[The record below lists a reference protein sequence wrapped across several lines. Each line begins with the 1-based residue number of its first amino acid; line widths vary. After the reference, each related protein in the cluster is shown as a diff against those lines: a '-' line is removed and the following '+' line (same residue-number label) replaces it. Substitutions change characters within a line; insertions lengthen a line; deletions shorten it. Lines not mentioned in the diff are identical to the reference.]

1 MRVFDTFMFFNEVD
15 MLLCRLMEMNAV
27 VDQFI
32 LVESTETHQGQK
44 KPSYY
49 LENKDRFKPW
59 SEDGRILRIE
69 AELGKTHPV
78 EREREQREWTT
89 RGLLRAV
96 AAPGDI
102 VLHSDVDEVPTAEA
116 VRQLDDELYRNA
128 RRSPFIALE
137 QRLCCFAVDWE
148 YPAEWASARA
158 ARYGSIAS
166 FDRMRN
172 GLPSD
177 IPALK
182 RAGSH
187 LSWLGGPG
195 KAVDKLSAFMHT
207 EDSIQGQRQEMLSG
221 RHYHEGYHVDGVKLR
236 PVEVD
241 ASWPIYVSRRLCP
254 PEWFRP
260 RDEEAKKFCTC
271 GANPNDPAT
280 LPDPR
285 LSWRH
290 ELNCPHYCR
299 E

>member
-32 LVESTETHQGQK
+32 LIESMETHQGQK
-44 KPSYY
+44 KPSHY
-49 LENKDRFKPW
+49 LDNRERFRPW

-69 AELGKTHPV
+69 AELGKTRPV
-78 EREREQREWTT
+78 EREREQREWTE
-89 RGLLRAV
+89 RGLLRAG

-116 VRQLDDELYRNA
+116 VRQLDDELYRNS

-148 YPAEWASARA
+148 HPAGWASARA

-172 GLPSD
+172 GLPSN
-177 IPALK
+177 IPSLK

-195 KAVDKLSAFMHT
+195 KAADKLSAFMHT
-207 EDSIQGQRQEMLSG
+207 EESIQGQRRKMLSG
-221 RHYHEGYHVDGVKLR
+221 RHYREGYHVDGMKLR

-241 ASWPIYVSRRLCP
+241 ASWPVYVSRRLCP
-254 PEWFRP
+254 LEWFRP
-260 RDEEAKKFCTC
+260 REETKKFCTC
-271 GANPNDPAT
+271 GAAGPDTVSAA
-280 LPDPR
+280 PDPR
-285 LSWRH
+285 LAWRH
-290 ELNCPHYCR
+290 SSHCPHSWK
-299 E
+299 